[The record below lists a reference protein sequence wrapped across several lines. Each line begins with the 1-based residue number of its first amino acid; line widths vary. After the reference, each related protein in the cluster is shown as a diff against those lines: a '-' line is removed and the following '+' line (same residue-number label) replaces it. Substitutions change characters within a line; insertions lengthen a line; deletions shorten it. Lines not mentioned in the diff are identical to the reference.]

1 MGNGLSLKSNWLRF
15 SCLKHCLGQA
25 LSCPRPS
32 MVMNDDALASPNSG
46 AQERHGWHS
55 HAERGNDGKIEISLL
70 EPSFW
75 AAGAGQF
82 EATTVALHLQ
92 MHPSE
97 KL

>member
-1 MGNGLSLKSNWLRF
+1 MTAINFVHLLKFYRDYVPAWVRAIRR
-15 SCLKHCLGQA
+15 SC
-25 LSCPRPS
+25 
-32 MVMNDDALASPNSG
+32 VPNPG
-46 AQERHGWHS
+46 AQERHGWRS
-55 HAERGNDGKIEISLL
+55 HALRGNDGKIEISLL

-92 MHPSE
+92 MHPLE